1 MVSRATLFAAVAAVA
16 ALVACADD
24 GGPDAPIDQDGTVG
38 GRVLLSL
45 DGPLVGARVTV
56 DHLEYLGQTI
66 AVRSRVAE
74 LTTDADGH
82 FSTATGQRSGY
93 FRITTRGGAFRD
105 YASGDLVVLDDADGL
120 TALLYTDPLEDLTT
134 GLVGPVTHLAHAL
147 IDARTRSGA
156 DADVVSSHA
165 LVMDHLDRHFGG
177 LPWERIA
184 PAALTQPQASPTAEV
199 RAALILGAWSLLAQD
214 IAEAAGAT
222 AQQVNPYTL
231 ARDLGRDLAVPP
243 FDGNDQ
249 NDRAAGSGIQL
260 ALCAPVD
267 PGCAPSPDGGC
278 TLAACRTAC
287 DAYAGTPRTALAA
300 AVTRLINDHGPGG
313 RNQTGLS
320 VADALRFARA
330 LADADDPLLFGDACA
345 PVLDQTPPRIT
356 FGATPA
362 PGALVRGAVE
372 ITAVAT
378 DELDPAPVVTLLEL
392 TDTDGAPASAAAL
405 VDTSAPDAL
414 PFGPDGPFAITATAQ
429 DAAGN
434 RATATLPLVADNTP
448 PVVTVSA
455 TGFLVD
461 GATWW
466 TTAAAPSLTGTASDL
481 HAPITVRA
489 YVLGAEV
496 AATVAGPGGWSLT
509 VPATALPGSGA
520 AIAVRATD
528 AVGNVSAVTA
538 ATSPFVK
545 VDGSPPAVDGLARA
559 FLDELHDA
567 VAFSPA
573 GPVHDHA
580 AAGAVT
586 LGASA
591 PPSCPTIHK
600 YAYLTAVTPVA
611 TERAPNPVALAFRA
625 ADTGI
630 GVDPTASTF
639 TVTAPGG
646 QVFGPFPVVATPAV
660 GAPGAFDHL
669 TELRRDGP
677 AAIAPIGLPG
687 AVSEGVFTV
696 TFTAR
701 DRLGLAA
708 SVARCFTYRPLGP
721 PLKVVLAAREAVRS
735 SAVATLRDD
744 YRLDNTAPDARVAE
758 LVNGTARA
766 GVLELWVEN
775 VTADP
780 AYVTFAAPRPPVP
793 TVSRTFRTHA
803 HAIASR
809 VVAGPTCDPLAG
821 ALDPLCGG
829 GYVPA
834 LPADAVRTDQPL
846 TVGADG
852 PPRVADGWVPYV
864 GVFEVTTSGVTDA
877 AVLPCAGCDPDEYE
891 LGPGVRRALVL
902 GLRGLPDLRPESPG
916 PYVELITVAGAPPTF
931 RSVIGS
937 YAGVDSERCTRWVP
951 FGPRSVPSCREVTTY
966 EQHRHLASAG
976 LTLSPLSA
984 AEPTTLEARWTSAA
998 RPTASVGSP
1007 STVNLVDDR
1016 RRRLTFTWST
1026 AEN

>member
-567 VAFSPA
+567 VAFSPS

-611 TERAPNPVALAFRA
+611 SERAPNPVALAFRA

-687 AVSEGVFTV
+687 AVSRG
-696 TFTAR
+696 R
-701 DRLGLAA
+701 LHRHLHRPRSPRPRRLGSRAA
-708 SVARCFTYRPLGP
+708 SPIAPSVRRSRSCWPRARPC
-721 PLKVVLAAREAVRS
+721 
-735 SAVATLRDD
+735 AVAPSPRCAMTT
-744 YRLDNTAPDARVAE
+744 RLDNTAPDARVAE
-758 LVNGTARA
+758 LVNGTRPRRRPRA
-766 GVLELWVEN
+766 LGRKRHRRPRLRHVRG
-775 VTADP
+775 
-780 AYVTFAAPRPPVP
+780 AA
-793 TVSRTFRTHA
+793 A
-803 HAIASR
+803 A
-809 VVAGPTCDPLAG
+809 
-821 ALDPLCGG
+821 
-829 GYVPA
+829 
-834 LPADAVRTDQPL
+834 
-846 TVGADG
+846 GADG
-852 PPRVADGWVPYV
+852 EPHVPHPRPRHRQ
-864 GVFEVTTSGVTDA
+864 
-877 AVLPCAGCDPDEYE
+877 P
-891 LGPGVRRALVL
+891 RRRRPH
-902 GLRGLPDLRPESPG
+902 LRSPR
-916 PYVELITVAGAPPTF
+916 
-931 RSVIGS
+931 RS
-937 YAGVDSERCTRWVP
+937 
-951 FGPRSVPSCREVTTY
+951 PRSALRRRLRARAPGRRGP
-966 EQHRHLASAG
+966 HRSA
-976 LTLSPLSA
+976 PH
-984 AEPTTLEARWTSAA
+984 RRRR
-998 RPTASVGSP
+998 RPTP
-1007 STVNLVDDR
+1007 R
-1016 RRRLTFTWST
+1016 RRRLGPVPRRLRGHDLGRHGRRRPAVRRLRPRRVRARPRRAPRAGPRPARAARSAPRVARSLRRADHRRRRVPDVSQRHRQLRRRRQRALHALGALRSPQRPRAVARSPPTSST
-1026 AEN
+1026 AISRAPG

>member
-1 MVSRATLFAAVAAVA
+1 
-16 ALVACADD
+16 
-24 GGPDAPIDQDGTVG
+24 
-38 GRVLLSL
+38 
-45 DGPLVGARVTV
+45 
-56 DHLEYLGQTI
+56 
-66 AVRSRVAE
+66 
-74 LTTDADGH
+74 
-82 FSTATGQRSGY
+82 
-93 FRITTRGGAFRD
+93 
-105 YASGDLVVLDDADGL
+105 
-120 TALLYTDPLEDLTT
+120 
-134 GLVGPVTHLAHAL
+134 
-147 IDARTRSGA
+147 
-156 DADVVSSHA
+156 
-165 LVMDHLDRHFGG
+165 
-177 LPWERIA
+177 
-184 PAALTQPQASPTAEV
+184 
-199 RAALILGAWSLLAQD
+199 
-214 IAEAAGAT
+214 
-222 AQQVNPYTL
+222 
-231 ARDLGRDLAVPP
+231 
-243 FDGNDQ
+243 
-249 NDRAAGSGIQL
+249 
-260 ALCAPVD
+260 
-267 PGCAPSPDGGC
+267 
-278 TLAACRTAC
+278 
-287 DAYAGTPRTALAA
+287 
-300 AVTRLINDHGPGG
+300 
-313 RNQTGLS
+313 
-320 VADALRFARA
+320 
-330 LADADDPLLFGDACA
+330 
-345 PVLDQTPPRIT
+345 
-356 FGATPA
+356 
-362 PGALVRGAVE
+362 
-372 ITAVAT
+372 
-378 DELDPAPVVTLLEL
+378 
-392 TDTDGAPASAAAL
+392 
-405 VDTSAPDAL
+405 
-414 PFGPDGPFAITATAQ
+414 
-429 DAAGN
+429 
-434 RATATLPLVADNTP
+434 
-448 PVVTVSA
+448 
-455 TGFLVD
+455 
-461 GATWW
+461 
-466 TTAAAPSLTGTASDL
+466 
-481 HAPITVRA
+481 
-489 YVLGAEV
+489 
-496 AATVAGPGGWSLT
+496 
-509 VPATALPGSGA
+509 
-520 AIAVRATD
+520 VRATD

-567 VAFSPA
+567 VAFSPS

-829 GYVPA
+829 GYVPPRSRPTRSA
-834 LPADAVRTDQPL
+834 PTSPSPSAPTVHPASPTAGSRTSASSRSRPRASR
-846 TVGADG
+846 T
-852 PPRVADGWVPYV
+852 PPSCRAPAA
-864 GVFEVTTSGVTDA
+864 TPTSTSSAPACA
-877 AVLPCAGCDPDEYE
+877 ARWSSACAGCPICA
-891 LGPGVRRALVL
+891 PS
-902 GLRGLPDLRPESPG
+902 RP
-916 PYVELITVAGAPPTF
+916 VPT
-931 RSVIGS
+931 SS
-937 YAGVDSERCTRWVP
+937 
-951 FGPRSVPSCREVTTY
+951 
-966 EQHRHLASAG
+966 
-976 LTLSPLSA
+976 
-984 AEPTTLEARWTSAA
+984 
-998 RPTASVGSP
+998 
-1007 STVNLVDDR
+1007 
-1016 RRRLTFTWST
+1016 
-1026 AEN
+1026 

>member
-1 MVSRATLFAAVAAVA
+1 
-16 ALVACADD
+16 
-24 GGPDAPIDQDGTVG
+24 
-38 GRVLLSL
+38 
-45 DGPLVGARVTV
+45 
-56 DHLEYLGQTI
+56 
-66 AVRSRVAE
+66 
-74 LTTDADGH
+74 
-82 FSTATGQRSGY
+82 
-93 FRITTRGGAFRD
+93 
-105 YASGDLVVLDDADGL
+105 
-120 TALLYTDPLEDLTT
+120 
-134 GLVGPVTHLAHAL
+134 
-147 IDARTRSGA
+147 
-156 DADVVSSHA
+156 
-165 LVMDHLDRHFGG
+165 
-177 LPWERIA
+177 
-184 PAALTQPQASPTAEV
+184 
-199 RAALILGAWSLLAQD
+199 
-214 IAEAAGAT
+214 
-222 AQQVNPYTL
+222 
-231 ARDLGRDLAVPP
+231 
-243 FDGNDQ
+243 
-249 NDRAAGSGIQL
+249 
-260 ALCAPVD
+260 
-267 PGCAPSPDGGC
+267 
-278 TLAACRTAC
+278 
-287 DAYAGTPRTALAA
+287 
-300 AVTRLINDHGPGG
+300 
-313 RNQTGLS
+313 
-320 VADALRFARA
+320 
-330 LADADDPLLFGDACA
+330 
-345 PVLDQTPPRIT
+345 
-356 FGATPA
+356 
-362 PGALVRGAVE
+362 
-372 ITAVAT
+372 
-378 DELDPAPVVTLLEL
+378 
-392 TDTDGAPASAAAL
+392 
-405 VDTSAPDAL
+405 
-414 PFGPDGPFAITATAQ
+414 
-429 DAAGN
+429 
-434 RATATLPLVADNTP
+434 LPLIADNTP

-559 FLDELHDA
+559 FLDELLDA

-580 AAGAVT
+580 PAGAVT

-600 YAYLTAVTPVA
+600 YAYLTAVSPVA

-669 TELRRDGP
+669 AELRRDGP

-735 SAVATLRDD
+735 STVATLRDD

-821 ALDPLCGG
+821 PLDPLCGG

-834 LPADAVRTDQPL
+834 LPADAVRTDQLL

-877 AVLPCAGCDPDEYE
+877 AALPCAGCDPDEYE

-916 PYVELITVAGAPPTF
+916 PYVEL
-931 RSVIGS
+931 S
-937 YAGVDSERCTRWVP
+937 
-951 FGPRSVPSCREVTTY
+951 
-966 EQHRHLASAG
+966 H
-976 LTLSPLSA
+976 
-984 AEPTTLEARWTSAA
+984 
-998 RPTASVGSP
+998 
-1007 STVNLVDDR
+1007 R
-1016 RRRLTFTWST
+1016 RRRAPDVSQRHRQLRRRRQRALHALGALRSPQRPELSRGHHLRAAPLSRERRADLVAVVGRRADHPRGALDLGRAPDRERGLALDRQPRRRPSTSPHVHLVHRGELTMKTLVTIAASALAGALVVVACSDDAPRPADADAGVCTCPPAEAPIT
-1026 AEN
+1026 ASRLHRVDSGTVVVPILSRAEAAVACPAGELLLGGSCYIDVDESVRQVYLREAAITPEPASAPADGWYCNYGNASDLGTAMVRAQALCLRP